1 MRHACPPEEDGL
13 PLVVGE
19 VTEDRG
25 LGFVLAGVVMEIM
38 HLEVGVWVD
47 EVDATVEDGG
57 EKLQTSPPPQPSGR
71 CQCDLTQKVA

>member
-47 EVDATVEDGG
+47 EVDATVEA
-57 EKLQTSPPPQPSGR
+57 
-71 CQCDLTQKVA
+71 V